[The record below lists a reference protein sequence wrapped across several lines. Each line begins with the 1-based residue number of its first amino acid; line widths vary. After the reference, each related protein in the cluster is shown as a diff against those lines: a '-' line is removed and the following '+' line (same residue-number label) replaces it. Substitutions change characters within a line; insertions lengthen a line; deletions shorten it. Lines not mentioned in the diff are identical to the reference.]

1 MDVPVGDV
9 SITQGGTSFWWRG
22 QGGREAPAAEQHR
35 MRNIVDE
42 PRAKSDENIVD
53 EPRAKLSCLN
63 GSPLCF
69 GTWGNWKNMCLACRQ
84 DDSVFKRDPC
94 LAKEMSE
101 VDMLELNAPVHERT
115 EQKQATKAKWDQMS
129 AEEKAPFQEK
139 EAESIRRRTSAIAR
153 RTRRRAATMLGTTRM
168 IAASEDHQRS
178 APQRSRTAQPRT

>member
-1 MDVPVGDV
+1 MFMDASMDVPVGDV

-69 GTWGNWKNMCLACRQ
+69 GTWGNWKNMCLACRR
-84 DDSVFKRDPC
+84 DDSVFERDPC

-115 EQKQATKAKWDQMS
+115 KQKQATKAKWDQMS
-129 AEEKAPFQEK
+129 VEEKAPFQEK
-139 EAESIRRRTSAIAR
+139 EAESK
-153 RTRRRAATMLGTTRM
+153 ATY
-168 IAASEDHQRS
+168 QRD
-178 APQRSRTAQPRT
+178 RTAYEAAGGGDDARDNKDDRGF